1 MIVSV
6 IIVCAVI
13 VALVGTLRLTRT
25 VSLDSDSLSKRQQ
38 KATEKNKRRIVL
50 QAMRAAKKAADCGA
64 EFTYCDIRTM
74 LGKPHMSDIEFG
86 NMTPTIDAAIQ
97 DLENRNLSVGLVIN
111 DKNKMYISWRA
122 PEK

>member
-64 EFTYCDIRTM
+64 EFAYCDIRTM

-86 NMTPTIDAAIQ
+86 SMTPTIDAAIQ